1 MAEIIES
8 GGGEKGGKKRPKKG
22 VVRMDMTPMVDL
34 AFLLLTFFI
43 LATSLSKPKTLE
55 IIYPKEV
62 ENKDEKTKLADEL
75 ATTILI
81 GEGEDHLFYYQGKF
95 DPDTTVLQKTDFSK
109 DGFRKVLL
117 EKNRTINER
126 VFELKADLNS
136 KQLSKED
143 YEAQY
148 KEAYSKIV
156 NDEMA
161 PFVIVKTI
169 DKSMWRNVVNS
180 IDELNICNVR
190 KRAILD
196 MEKNEQEAVEK
207 RVKELG
213 LPAAT
218 NSSNE

>member
-8 GGGEKGGKKRPKKG
+8 GGGDKHGKKRPKKG

-62 ENKDEKTKLADEL
+62 ENKDDKTKLADEL
-75 ATTILI
+75 ATTLII
-81 GEGEDHLFYYQGKF
+81 GEEENQIFYYTGKF
-95 DPDTTVLQKTDFSK
+95 NPDTTTLLVTDFSK
-109 DGFRKVLL
+109 DGFRKVLI
-117 EKNRTINER
+117 EKNRTINEQ
-126 VFELKADLNS
+126 VFELKKSLNE
-136 KQLSKED
+136 KGLSQED

-156 NDEMA
+156 NDDNA
-161 PFVIVKTI
+161 PFVLIKTT
-169 DKSMWRNVVNS
+169 DKSKWASVVNA

-196 MEKNEQEAVEK
+196 MEKNEKTSLDK
-207 RVKELG
+207 RVEELG
-213 LPAAT
+213 LKKV
-218 NSSNE
+218 EI

>member
-8 GGGEKGGKKRPKKG
+8 GGGDKHGKKRPKKG
-22 VVRMDMTPMVDL
+22 AVRMDMTPMVDL

-62 ENKDEKTKLADEL
+62 ENKDDKTKLADEL
-75 ATTILI
+75 ATTLII
-81 GEGEDHLFYYQGKF
+81 GEEENQIFYYTGKF
-95 DPDTTVLQKTDFSK
+95 NPDTTTLLVTDFSK
-109 DGFRKVLL
+109 DGFRKVLI
-117 EKNRTINER
+117 EKNRTINEQ
-126 VFELKADLNS
+126 VFELKKSLNE
-136 KQLSKED
+136 KGLSQED

-156 NDEMA
+156 NDDNA
-161 PFVIVKTI
+161 PFVLIKTT
-169 DKSMWRNVVNS
+169 DKSKWASVVNA

-196 MEKNEQEAVEK
+196 MEKNEKTALDK
-207 RVKELG
+207 RVEVLG
-213 LPAAT
+213 LKKVQ
-218 NSSNE
+218 N